1 MAPKVDVPLS
11 LIKTAALSGIGLVW
25 ITVKAFKM
33 AWNIISTSPE
43 EGTLKPVAKEIV
55 ICEECQ
61 EHFIDDEK
69 EFEYGKFLCEACS
82 DYELKEINFLKI
94 TMPYNFLTEFLS
106 GFLNGTAIVIVL
118 DRAEWIVDKINEQD
132 EEIEE
137 LFSRLEDCEKKNEK
151 QKKSYVELFSRL
163 KDCVEK
169 S

>member
-61 EHFIDDEK
+61 EIS
-69 EFEYGKFLCEACS
+69 LM
-82 DYELKEINFLKI
+82 
-94 TMPYNFLTEFLS
+94 T
-106 GFLNGTAIVIVL
+106 
-118 DRAEWIVDKINEQD
+118 
-132 EEIEE
+132 
-137 LFSRLEDCEKKNEK
+137 KKNLNMES
-151 QKKSYVELFSRL
+151 SYVRL
-163 KDCVEK
+163 AAITN
-169 S
+169 